1 MLSHPDERIY
11 LDSRRHG
18 VVLVKP
24 LSRALALAVLGV
36 TGFAFGWPVSLAGA
50 GLLVAAALVALA
62 AVWKWDR
69 THVVLTTEKLFIVHG
84 VVRRQAA
91 AVHLARVGAVEV
103 DQSLLGRLLGYGT
116 IVAGE
121 LEIAGVARPRELLGL
136 VQRLAALAG
145 ARPRH
150 ESVAACTRPR
160 RVGALKQQVPWGQA
174 LREA

>member
-1 MLSHPDERIY
+1 MLSHPEERVYI
-11 LDSRRHG
+11 DSRRHG

-36 TGFAFGWPVSLAGA
+36 TGFALGWPLSLAGA
-50 GLLVAAALVALA
+50 GLLVVAAFVALA

-116 IVAGE
+116 IVAGD
-121 LEIAGVARPRELLGL
+121 LEIQGVVRPRELIGL
-136 VQRLAALAG
+136 VQRLAG
-145 ARPRH
+145 
-150 ESVAACTRPR
+150 
-160 RVGALKQQVPWGQA
+160 
-174 LREA
+174 

>member
-1 MLSHPDERIY
+1 MLSNPEERVCV
-11 LDSRRHG
+11 DSRRHG

-36 TGFAFGWPVSLAGA
+36 TSFALGWPLSLAGA
-50 GLLVAAALVALA
+50 GLLIVSALVALA
-62 AVWKWDR
+62 GVWKWDR

-91 AVHLARVGAVEV
+91 AVQLARVGTVEV

-121 LEIAGVARPRELLGL
+121 LEIPGVARPRELLGL
-136 VQRLAALAG
+136 VQFLA
-145 ARPRH
+145 R
-150 ESVAACTRPR
+150 
-160 RVGALKQQVPWGQA
+160 
-174 LREA
+174 